1 MAIIK
6 KYNKA
11 NNTTY
16 VYDSVSYWDKEL
28 KQPRSKRKLI
38 GKLDPITGEIV
49 PTAGRGKRA
58 RKDDDTSQNS
68 AANPKSYSADVPNE
82 EGKAMGESPDLST
95 TADIRALYEDCRRKL
110 LETEAALA
118 KAQSTVASL
127 MSERQQ
133 IQAQIEQIL
142 RQLRH

>member
-6 KYNKA
+6 KYNKK

-38 GKLDPITGEIV
+38 GKIDPVTGDVV
-49 PTAGRGKRA
+49 PTSGRG
-58 RKDDDTSQNS
+58 RKPKTAEAVPAPEHP
-68 AANPKSYSADVPNE
+68 AAVSEKEPLQEIPVPSGMDADE
-82 EGKAMGESPDLST
+82 LR
-95 TADIRALYEDCRRKL
+95 ILYEDCRRKL

-118 KAQSTVASL
+118 KAESTVASL
-127 MSERQQ
+127 TSERQE
-133 IQAQIEQIL
+133 IRKELEQLL
-142 RQLRH
+142 RRVSR